1 MIPIQALIVIFVIS
15 FVTNATPF
23 FGAPYTLIT
32 ASILLRYGVNPL
44 SLFLAI
50 LVSGLGASLSKIV
63 MYGLG
68 IAIRKPLK
76 NNRNIQFLQRISKS
90 LGFYLTLFILSI
102 FPFLPLDDYIFLAA
116 GIAKLNVI
124 RLILISMAGKI
135 LKSGIEISI
144 EIAGIKLISSLLGL
158 NAFEL
163 SIISVIVFSVVGVVL
178 FKIDWEEIVKKGEEF
193 LREKLK
199 INI

>member
-68 IAIRKPLK
+68 ITIRKPLK